1 MPARISAELAHLAR
15 LARDGGLD
23 LSEVSLRV
31 KADLLMSMADP
42 PAADLAALG
51 EMAEAMVPALEEKTA
66 LLLARK
72 LAAWPHAPRRALSA
86 LAARGGEV
94 LVALVSHGMPLDKSD
109 TELFA
114 SHDDPNL
121 AVALASRRELSPSA
135 IQMLA
140 GRGDDAVDAA
150 LIANRD
156 IALPYAASELL
167 IQRARSRPEQA
178 RGLLARADLT
188 HTDLAPLFLLADRD
202 RREAILDSLA
212 AWEAVSPLE
221 NRPRLTQDALNAL
234 YDLAGSASDIAFAAL
249 ARPFGGGELL
259 AQALALDE
267 TRELAALAM
276 KALGATPEEAT
287 RFLIR
292 LGDATAQSIDR
303 IFALVALMRAVRS
316 PVAYRLVMTIAGL
329 DTGLLSRKGQHQP
342 AMDPSGTPAR
352 KGAARPERE
361 GIADEIMRTL
371 GAKRGGS

>member
-42 PAADLAALG
+42 PADDLAALG
-51 EMAEAMVPALEEKTA
+51 EMAEAMVPALDEKTA

-94 LVALVSHGMPLDKSD
+94 LVALVSHGMPLDGPN
-109 TELFA
+109 TELLA
-114 SHDDPNL
+114 SHDDPEL
-121 AVALASRRELSPSA
+121 AAALASRCELSPTA

-150 LIANRD
+150 LIANSD
-156 IALPYAASELL
+156 IALPYAASEGL
-167 IQRARSRPEQA
+167 IQRARSRPELA
-178 RGLLARADLT
+178 SGLLGRADLT
-188 HTDLAPLFLLADRD
+188 HTDLAPLFLYADKD

-221 NRPRLTQDALNAL
+221 NRPRLTDDALNAL

-249 ARPFGGGELL
+249 ARQFGGGEPL
-259 AQALALDE
+259 AQALALND

-276 KALGATPEEAT
+276 KAIGATPEEAT

-303 IFALVALMRAVRS
+303 IFALVALMRAVRA
-316 PVAYRLVMTIAGL
+316 PVAYRLVMTVAGL
-329 DTGLLSRKGQHQP
+329 DTGINVRTGRHQP

-352 KGAARPERE
+352 RGMARPERE
-361 GIADEIMRTL
+361 GTAEEIMRTL
-371 GAKRGGS
+371 GARRR